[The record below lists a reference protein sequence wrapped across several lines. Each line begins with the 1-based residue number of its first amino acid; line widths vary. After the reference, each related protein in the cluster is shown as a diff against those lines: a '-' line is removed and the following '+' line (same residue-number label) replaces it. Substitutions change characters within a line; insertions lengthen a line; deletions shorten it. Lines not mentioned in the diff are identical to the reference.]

1 MAAATHLLDNS
12 VLTRMA
18 KAPVA
23 ARVEPLIDAGLAATC
38 SATDLELLF
47 SARSGDEHRARRTDL
62 ALRFVHIS
70 LGQRVFDRAIEI
82 QSLLADKG
90 QHRAASIPDL
100 VVAAAAERAGLT
112 VLHYDGDFDLIAAVT
127 GQEVEWV
134 APRGSVD

>member
-1 MAAATHLLDNS
+1 
-12 VLTRMA
+12 MA

-47 SARSGDEHRARRTDL
+47 SARSGDEHRARRTDI

-70 LGQRVFDRAIEI
+70 LTQRIFDRAIEI
-82 QSLLADKG
+82 QGRLADKG

-100 VVAAAAERAGLT
+100 VVAAAAERAELT
-112 VLHYDGDFDLIAAVT
+112 VLH
-127 GQEVEWV
+127 
-134 APRGSVD
+134 